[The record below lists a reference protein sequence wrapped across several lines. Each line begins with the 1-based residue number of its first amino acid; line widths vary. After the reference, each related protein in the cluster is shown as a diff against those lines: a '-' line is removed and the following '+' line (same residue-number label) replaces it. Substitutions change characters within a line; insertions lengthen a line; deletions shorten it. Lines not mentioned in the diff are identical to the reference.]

1 MIDGVRRLTNYFR
14 LIDQGVYLLYKNS
27 IARKALV
34 TTKELESYLFCGPI
48 SRNLELKIEIPLYS
62 DGEQNFINVVR
73 GLYSSLKRTEI
84 PVVPVLLPELK
95 ETLSSEIKHR
105 LPVEASSKDSKPT
118 PKKPRSRRLAGALME
133 SDLKLGSALV
143 AHHQYKDG
151 SCTNFTPISCKDLG
165 RQLNLSR
172 NTASLFFRK
181 CFGKYNN
188 YVKKC
193 GESDFLNNAMKLLN
207 GETFSPLILLGP
219 DADKLPAK
227 PAPALELDD

>member
-1 MIDGVRRLTNYFR
+1 
-14 LIDQGVYLLYKNS
+14 LIDQGVYPLYKNS
-27 IARKALV
+27 IARKARV

-48 SRNLELKIEIPLYS
+48 SRDLELKIEIPLYS
-62 DGEQNFINVVR
+62 VGEQNFINVVR

-95 ETLSSEIKHR
+95 ETLPSEIKPR

-118 PKKPRSRRLAGALME
+118 PKKPRSRRMAGALME

-172 NTASLFFRK
+172 NTASLFFIK
-181 CFGKYNN
+181 TFGSYKKY
-188 YVKKC
+188 VTIC
-193 GESDFLNNAMKLLN
+193 GSSSNLNFYMKSLN
-207 GETFSPLILLGP
+207 GESFSPFMLLG
-219 DADKLPAK
+219 DDVNNILEK
-227 PAPALELDD
+227 PAPESEVDASI